1 LSEESLSQVSSG
13 ADSGALAEPMQ
24 VAVLLKALAA
34 LSPEQL
40 KTLLALSGQQ
50 NDFNKV
56 RGRISYS

>member
-1 LSEESLSQVSSG
+1 
-13 ADSGALAEPMQ
+13 M
-24 VAVLLKALAA
+24 AVLLKALAA

-40 KTLLALSGQQ
+40 KTLLVLSGQQ